1 MMKNEELIREYRE
14 TSKLM
19 KELAASGNLEERNL
33 YVPRMTE
40 LSNQIDWGY
49 RKGDLVERKT
59 GRGWEEDVI
68 QEVRGSEIHFRTMIL
83 PPAMI
88 RRPIKNQKTIIEMTF
103 EQISLF
109 S

>member
-14 TSKLM
+14 ISKVM
-19 KELAASGNLEERNL
+19 KELAASGKLEERNQ
-33 YVPRMTE
+33 YVPRIKD
-40 LSNQIDWGY
+40 LSDQIDWGY
-49 RKGDLVERKT
+49 RKGDPVERKT
-59 GRGWEEDVI
+59 GRGWEEDII

-88 RRPIKNQKTIIEMTF
+88 RRPLKNKDKKIEKDY

-109 S
+109 G

>member
-14 TSKLM
+14 ISKLM
-19 KELAASGNLEERNL
+19 KELIASGNLKERNQ
-33 YVPRMTE
+33 YVPRITE
-40 LSNQIDWGY
+40 LSKQIDWGY
-49 RKGDLVERKT
+49 RKGDPVERKT

-88 RRPIKNQKTIIEMTF
+88 RRPIKNRDKKNSRDY

-109 S
+109 G

>member
-1 MMKNEELIREYRE
+1 MKNEELIREYRE

-19 KELAASGNLEERNL
+19 KVLAASGKLEERNQ
-33 YVPRMTE
+33 YVPRITE
-40 LSNQIDWGY
+40 LSEQIDWGY
-49 RKGDLVERKT
+49 RKGDPVERKT

-88 RRPIKNQKTIIEMTF
+88 RRPIKNRDKKNAKDY